1 MPTKSEIAKNK
12 PRQGG
17 KFVKYQ
23 SGPNAN
29 GLRNGLDYKT
39 AANSSF
45 IAMPEINPPMPP
57 NPAVTAMAPGVYHVN
72 TYRSIAS
79 TPGGIYRNLDEA
91 LRASPDTA
99 KAMLNDV
106 TITGPLFQRWMSLCS
121 YNDGLYPEDEND
133 PRQVAI
139 CEEIMQD
146 LEGIP
151 LWTEFKKNLM
161 WASWYGKAVNM
172 VDWDFGY
179 KDGKRKIKAR
189 KWLNIIGDKLVFRN
203 NGRMGYL
210 VHMPTG
216 FREVV
221 YSDRGMAEL
230 FSPEDDDCIVHHKYF
245 ITDTTWD
252 ESMLAIGIE
261 GFGYRHY
268 LYWTYW
274 LKMQLLE
281 WALNAF
287 QIFGAGGIRI
297 GFFEQSNPESET
309 AVAQALAQANNTNII
324 LFPRPIGEE
333 KQGAGLEI
341 VSPQGL
347 DLSHFQHFIDDYFG
361 KQIEKMLLGWD
372 FETNREDYYRLQC
385 YDAAGL
391 GETITRDL
399 ISVIVKYNYPQVDF
413 DVKYKISV
421 PYPDTKT
428 QRYMENVQRMYEIG
442 LPLSNTEI
450 YNALGFTMPSRNK
463 KVLLKPVDTFDK
475 GLREQKPGEEAEKEL
490 EEGPMSDNNQGND
503 QTIRKPKV
511 GIGNL
516 SQNLS

>member
-1 MPTKSEIAKNK
+1 MNRKEAAKQRVK
-12 PRQGG
+12 DPATG
-17 KFVKYQ
+17 KFAKKYQ
-23 SGPNAN
+23 AGDNLKN
-29 GLRNGLDYKT
+29 GLNPQT

-57 NPAVTAMAPGVYHVN
+57 NPAVTPMAPGIFHVN

-133 PRQVAI
+133 PKQVAI

-146 LEGIP
+146 IENIP
-151 LWTEFKKNLM
+151 QWTEFKKNLM
-161 WASWYGKAVNM
+161 WGAWHGKAVNII
-172 VDWDFGY
+172 DWDFGY
-179 KDGKRKIKAR
+179 KDGRRKIKAR
-189 KWLNIIGDKLVFRN
+189 KWFNILGDKLIFRN

-216 FREVV
+216 FRDVV

-230 FSPEDDDCIVHHKYF
+230 FMPEDQDSIVHHKYF
-245 ITDTTWD
+245 LTDTTWD
-252 ESMLAIGIE
+252 ESQLAIGVE

-274 LKMQLLE
+274 LKQNLLE
-281 WALNAF
+281 WMLNAM
-287 QIFGAGGIRI
+287 QIVGAMGLRI
-297 GFFEQSNPESET
+297 GYFEQSNPESEA
-309 AVAQALAQANNTNII
+309 AVAQAMAQANNTNII
-324 LFPRPIGEE
+324 LFPRPIGDE

-341 VSPQGL
+341 ISPQGFDPSSFKL
-347 DLSHFQHFIDDYFG
+347 FIDDYFG

-372 FETNREDYYRLQC
+372 FEGDREDYYRLQC
-385 YDAAGL
+385 YDARGL
-391 GETITRDL
+391 EETISRDL
-399 ISVIVKYNYPQVDF
+399 VSVFIKYNYPQIDF

-421 PYPDTKT
+421 PFPDTKS
-428 QRYMENVQRMYEIG
+428 QRYVENCQRAYEMG
-442 LPLSNTEI
+442 LPIGEAEF
-450 YNALGFTMPSRNK
+450 YNALGLTMPSKNK
-463 KVLLKPVDTFDK
+463 KVIVKPANTFDK
-475 GLREQKPGEEAEKEL
+475 GLREEREEKENT
-490 EEGPMSDNNQGND
+490 GPMADGNQGDD

-516 SQNLS
+516 GQNLS